1 MKEINS
7 YGFNMAD
14 DTRKVRVE
22 ERLKIKIGTYCLFLF
37 WLGLFAFGR
46 CFSVPGQRQGARA
59 RPRPLRMLLSFAV
72 MNRWWR
78 DFWLFPRQLFLKQ
91 PRALWD

>member
-22 ERLKIKIGTYCLFLF
+22 ERLKIKIGMYLFL
-37 WLGLFAFGR
+37 LISPILSAF
-46 CFSVPGQRQGARA
+46 
-59 RPRPLRMLLSFAV
+59 
-72 MNRWWR
+72 
-78 DFWLFPRQLFLKQ
+78 
-91 PRALWD
+91 

>member
-22 ERLKIKIGTYCLFLF
+22 ERLKIKIGMYWFYF
-37 WLGLFAFGR
+37 IVYFKKDYYIGLLVAFYRGLIR
-46 CFSVPGQRQGARA
+46 LVGSVRG
-59 RPRPLRMLLSFAV
+59 V
-72 MNRWWR
+72 VVIVNRWC
-78 DFWLFPRQLFLKQ
+78 LGS
-91 PRALWD
+91 

>member
-22 ERLKIKIGTYCLFLF
+22 ERLKIKIGMYWFYFIVYFKNNYYIGLLVLFIADIF
-37 WLGLFAFGR
+37 
-46 CFSVPGQRQGARA
+46 VPLAQ
-59 RPRPLRMLLSFAV
+59 
-72 MNRWWR
+72 
-78 DFWLFPRQLFLKQ
+78 
-91 PRALWD
+91 